1 MLRGDIVNDPY
12 QLSDVHNDFRAM
24 VRRFSEDK
32 IAPRAEEI
40 DATDEYPAD
49 LHEEMVK
56 ADLLSVMFPEDTGG
70 AGADSITQAI
80 LVEEMSRVSA
90 SAVMIPLLN
99 KLGMIPVLL
108 RGTSDQKLAWIP
120 KIIAGEEQ
128 AAYGLTEPGAGSDV
142 AAMRTKAV
150 RDGDEWV
157 INGGKRFISNAG
169 IATVY
174 TIFAVTNAEA
184 GHHGISCFIVPADTP
199 GFEVTR
205 YEHKMGLH
213 GSPTGELTLD
223 DVRVP
228 AGNLVGEEG
237 EGFKIAM
244 MTLDRSRPGI
254 AAQALGIAQGAFE
267 LARDY
272 AKERKQ
278 FGRRIIDNQAIGFM
292 LADMDMRTRAAR
304 HLVYEAH
311 AMIDRKDSQL
321 TYVAAAAKTFA
332 SDTAMYVTTD
342 AVQILGGY
350 GYVRDYPA
358 ERMMRDAKITQIYEG
373 TNQIQR
379 VVMARLLGR

>member
-1 MLRGDIVNDPY
+1 VSDPY
-12 QLSDVHNDFRAM
+12 LLLEIHDDFRAM
-24 VRRFSEDK
+24 VRQFSEDK

-49 LHEEMVK
+49 LHKEMVK
-56 ADLLSVMFPEDTGG
+56 ADLLSVMFPESAGG

-80 LVEEMSRVSA
+80 LVEEIARVSA

-99 KLGMIPVLL
+99 KLGMIPVIV
-108 RGTSDQKLAWIP
+108 RGTLEQQLQWIP

-142 AAMRTKAV
+142 AAMRTRAV

-169 IATVY
+169 VATVY
-174 TIFAVTNAEA
+174 TIFAKTNPDA
-184 GHHGISCFIVPADTP
+184 GHRGMTCFIVPADTP
-199 GFEVTR
+199 GFEVSR
-205 YEHKMGLH
+205 YEHKMGIH
-213 GSPTGELTLD
+213 GSPTGELALD

-228 AGNLVGEEG
+228 SESIVGEEG

-278 FGRRIIDNQAIGFM
+278 FGHRIIDNQAIGFM
-292 LADMDMRTRAAR
+292 LADMDMKTRAAR

-311 AMIDRKDSQL
+311 AMVDRGDPQL
-321 TYVAAAAKTFA
+321 TYLASAAKTFA
-332 SDTAMYVTTD
+332 SDVAMDVTTN
-342 AVQILGGY
+342 AVQVLGGY

-379 VVMARLLGR
+379 VVMAKLLGQ

>member
-1 MLRGDIVNDPY
+1 MSDPY
-12 QLSDVHNDFRAM
+12 LLSEIHDDFRAM
-24 VRRFSEDK
+24 VRQFSEDK
-32 IAPRAEEI
+32 IAPRIEEI
-40 DATDEYPAD
+40 DATDEYPED
-49 LHEEMVK
+49 LHKEMVK
-56 ADLLSVMFPEDTGG
+56 ADLLSVMFPEAVGG
-70 AGADSITQAI
+70 AGADAITQAI
-80 LVEEMSRVSA
+80 LVEEMARVGA

-108 RGTSDQKLAWIP
+108 RGTSEQQLEWIP
-120 KIIAGEEQ
+120 RIVAGEEQ
-128 AAYGLTEPGAGSDV
+128 AAYGLTESGAGSDV
-142 AAMRTKAV
+142 AAMHTKAV
-150 RDGDEWV
+150 RDGDDWV

-169 IATVY
+169 VATVY
-174 TIFAVTNAEA
+174 TIFAKTNPEA
-184 GHHGISCFIVPADTP
+184 GHKGISCFIVPASTP
-199 GFEVTR
+199 GFEVSR
-205 YEHKMGLH
+205 YEHKMGIH

-228 AGNLVGEEG
+228 TSAMVGEED
-237 EGFKIAM
+237 EGFRIAM

-278 FGRRIIDNQAIGFM
+278 FGKRIIDHQAIGFM
-292 LADMDMRTRAAR
+292 LADMDMKTRAAR

-311 AMIDRKDSQL
+311 AMIDRADPQL

-332 SDTAMYVTTD
+332 SDVAMEITTN
-342 AVQILGGY
+342 AVQVLGGY

-379 VVMARLLGR
+379 VVMAKLLGR

>member
-1 MLRGDIVNDPY
+1 MSDPY
-12 QLSDVHNDFRAM
+12 QLSDIHDDFRAM
-24 VRRFSEDK
+24 VRQFAQDK
-32 IAPRAEEI
+32 VAPRAEEV
-40 DATDEYPAD
+40 DVSDEYPAD
-49 LHEEMVK
+49 LHKEMVK
-56 ADLLSVMFPEDTGG
+56 ADLLSVMFPESAGG

-80 LVEEMSRVSA
+80 LVEELARVSA

-108 RGTSDQKLAWIP
+108 RGTPEQQAAWIP
-120 KIIAGEEQ
+120 RIIAGDGQ
-128 AAYGLTEPGAGSDV
+128 AAYGLTESEAGSDV
-142 AAMRTKAV
+142 VAMRTRAV
-150 RDGDEWV
+150 RDGDAWV

-169 IATVY
+169 QATVY
-174 TIFAVTNAEA
+174 TIFAKTDPDA
-184 GHHGISCFIVPADTP
+184 GHRGISCFIVPADTP
-199 GFEVTR
+199 GFQVTR
-205 YEHKMGLH
+205 YEHKMGIH
-213 GSPTGELTLD
+213 GSPTGELALD

-228 AGNLVGEEG
+228 ASSMVGTEG

-272 AKERKQ
+272 AKERRQ

-292 LADMDMRTRAAR
+292 LADMDMKTRAAR

-311 AMIDRKDSQL
+311 AMIDRKDPQL
-321 TYVAAAAKTFA
+321 TYVASAAKTFA
-332 SDTAMYVTTD
+332 SDTAMEVATN
-342 AVQILGGY
+342 AVQVLGGY

-379 VVMARLLGR
+379 VVMSKILGS

>member
-1 MLRGDIVNDPY
+1 MSDPY
-12 QLSDVHNDFRAM
+12 QLSDIHDDFRAM
-24 VRRFSEDK
+24 VRQFAQDK
-32 IAPRAEEI
+32 VAPRAEEV
-40 DATDEYPAD
+40 DVSDEYPAD
-49 LHEEMVK
+49 LHKEMVK
-56 ADLLSVMFPEDTGG
+56 ADLLSVMFPESAGG

-80 LVEEMSRVSA
+80 LVEELARVSA

-108 RGTSDQKLAWIP
+108 RGTTEQQAAWIP
-120 KIIAGEEQ
+120 RIIAGDGQ
-128 AAYGLTEPGAGSDV
+128 AAYGLTESEAGSDV
-142 AAMRTKAV
+142 VAMRTRAV
-150 RDGDEWV
+150 RDGDAWV

-169 IATVY
+169 QATVY
-174 TIFAVTNAEA
+174 TIFAKTDPDA
-184 GHHGISCFIVPADTP
+184 GHRGISCFIVPADTP
-199 GFEVTR
+199 GFQVTR
-205 YEHKMGLH
+205 YEHKMGIH
-213 GSPTGELTLD
+213 GSPTGELALD

-228 AGNLVGEEG
+228 ASSMVGTEG

-272 AKERKQ
+272 AKERRQ

-292 LADMDMRTRAAR
+292 LADMDMKTRAAR

-311 AMIDRKDSQL
+311 AMIDRKDPQL
-321 TYVAAAAKTFA
+321 TYVASAAKTFA
-332 SDTAMYVTTD
+332 SDTAMEVATN
-342 AVQILGGY
+342 AVQVLGGY

-379 VVMARLLGR
+379 VVMSKILGS

>member
-1 MLRGDIVNDPY
+1 MVNDPY
-12 QLSDVHNDFRAM
+12 QLSDVHDDFRAM
-24 VRRFSEDK
+24 VRQFSEDK

-56 ADLLSVMFPEDTGG
+56 ADLLSVMFPEDAGG

-120 KIIAGEEQ
+120 KIIVGEEQ
-128 AAYGLTEPGAGSDV
+128 AAYGLTEPEAGSDV

-169 IATVY
+169 VATVY
-174 TIFAVTNAEA
+174 TIFAKTNPDA
-184 GHHGISCFIVPADTP
+184 GHRGISCFIVPADTP

-223 DVRVP
+223 DVRIP
-228 AGNLVGEEG
+228 GENLVGEEG

-292 LADMDMRTRAAR
+292 LADMDMKTRAAR

-311 AMIDRKDSQL
+311 AMIDRKDAQL
-321 TYVAAAAKTFA
+321 TYVAAAAKAFA

-379 VVMARLLGR
+379 VVMAKLLGR

>member
-1 MLRGDIVNDPY
+1 MNDPY
-12 QLSDVHNDFRAM
+12 QLSDVHDDFRAM
-24 VRRFSEDK
+24 VRQFSEDK

-56 ADLLSVMFPEDTGG
+56 ADLLSVMFPEDAGG

-120 KIIAGEEQ
+120 KIIVGEEQ
-128 AAYGLTEPGAGSDV
+128 AAYGLTEPEAGSDV

-169 IATVY
+169 VATVY
-174 TIFAVTNAEA
+174 TIFAKTNPDA
-184 GHHGISCFIVPADTP
+184 GHRGISCFIVPADTP

-223 DVRVP
+223 DVRIP
-228 AGNLVGEEG
+228 GENLVGEEG

-292 LADMDMRTRAAR
+292 LADMDMKTRAAR

-311 AMIDRKDSQL
+311 AMIDRKDAQL
-321 TYVAAAAKTFA
+321 TYVAAAAKAFA

-379 VVMARLLGR
+379 VVMAKLLGR

>member
-1 MLRGDIVNDPY
+1 MIR
-12 QLSDVHNDFRAM
+12 Q
-24 VRRFSEDK
+24 FSEDK
-32 IAPRAEEI
+32 IAPRIEEI
-40 DATDEYPAD
+40 DVTDEYPED
-49 LHEEMVK
+49 LHKEMVK
-56 ADLLSVMFPEDTGG
+56 ADLLSVMFPESAGG
-70 AGADSITQAI
+70 AGADAITQAI
-80 LVEEMSRVSA
+80 LVEEMARVGA

-108 RGTSDQKLAWIP
+108 RGTSEQQLEWIP
-120 KIIAGEEQ
+120 RIVAGEAQ
-128 AAYGLTEPGAGSDV
+128 AAYGLTESGAGSDV

-150 RDGDEWV
+150 RDGDDWV

-169 IATVY
+169 VASVY
-174 TIFAVTNAEA
+174 TIFAKTNPEA
-184 GHHGISCFIVPADTP
+184 GHRGISCFIVPATTP
-199 GFEVTR
+199 GFEVSR
-205 YEHKMGLH
+205 YEHKMGIH

-228 AGNLVGEEG
+228 ANAMIGEEG
-237 EGFKIAM
+237 EGFRIAM

-272 AKERKQ
+272 AKERRQ
-278 FGRRIIDNQAIGFM
+278 FGKRIIDHQAIGFM
-292 LADMDMRTRAAR
+292 LADMDMKTRAAR

-311 AMIDRKDSQL
+311 AMIDRADPQL
-321 TYVAAAAKTFA
+321 TYVASAAKTFA
-332 SDTAMYVTTD
+332 SDVAMEVTTN
-342 AVQILGGY
+342 AVQVLGGY

-379 VVMARLLGR
+379 VVMAKLLGQ